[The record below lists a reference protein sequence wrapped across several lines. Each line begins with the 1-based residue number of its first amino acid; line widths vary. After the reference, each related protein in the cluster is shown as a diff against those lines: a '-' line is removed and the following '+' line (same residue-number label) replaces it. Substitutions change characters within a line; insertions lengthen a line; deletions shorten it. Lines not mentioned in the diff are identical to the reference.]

1 MEDRLF
7 DAPIPGQSLTTEP
20 KNAPW
25 ENPPEIDT
33 VEDATRMYIGRLAKQ
48 EVIDDMVAMVEAGL
62 PLRPI
67 VKGIVTQG
75 VMRGMHTVD
84 TGMLVE
90 PVITEF
96 LRQAIESYGVTV
108 RTEPGDPTQKA
119 KDAEM
124 KRFRLAAMRYLEEE
138 GMDEEDEGK
147 QLLQDIAMADE
158 APAEEEA
165 PIEEEASQGL
175 MAKGQ

>member
-48 EVIDDMVAMVEAGL
+48 EVIDDMVAMVESGL

-108 RTEPGDPTQKA
+108 RTEPGDPTKKA

>member
-124 KRFRLAAMRYLEEE
+124 KRFRLAAMRYQEEE

>member
-33 VEDATRMYIGRLAKQ
+33 VEDATRMYVGRLAKQ

>member
-147 QLLQDIAMADE
+147 QLLQDLAMADE

>member
-147 QLLQDIAMADE
+147 PLLQDIAMADE